1 MSEQFPAPATVASDP
16 ELTDR
21 DRNIFQQV
29 AVEGRKL
36 DDVAQTEQLS
46 VKQTRRIVQHA
57 SRVFALRSFHHEAPH
72 VRAMHLQRLEHQ
84 WQEAMY
90 AWYRSQNEIETYKT
104 FKKGPKAE
112 PSIERTSVKQCGDV
126 RYLEYARK
134 LLGEI
139 RQLGG
144 VNDLSTGGA
153 VYATVETLTL
163 EQRTAEFHRIVATL
177 RERARTDEA
186 DRIGV
191 GPVAAASDSGGAPP
205 AAADALAPPT
215 DGETAD
221 VPGA

>member
-1 MSEQFPAPATVASDP
+1 MPEQFPEPAAVASDP
-16 ELTDR
+16 DLTDR

-36 DDVAQTEQLS
+36 DDVAQIEQLS

-57 SRVFALRSFHHEAPH
+57 SRVLALRSFNSEAPW
-72 VRAMHLQRLEHQ
+72 VRAMHLHRLEHQ

-90 AWYRSQNEIETYKT
+90 AWYRSQRDEETLKVKRET
-104 FKKGPKAE
+104 PTSQ
-112 PSIERTSVKQCGDV
+112 PSVERVHVKQSGDV

-144 VNDLSTGGA
+144 VPDLQTGGEI
-153 VYATVETLTL
+153 YATVETLTL

-177 RERARTDEA
+177 RERARVDEA
-186 DRIGV
+186 DRTGD
-191 GPVAAASDSGGAPP
+191 GPVVAASDSGGAPP
-205 AAADALAPPT
+205 TTADALAPCA
-215 DGETAD
+215 DGEAAD
-221 VPGA
+221 VPGD